1 MIQCETCEFFVQGE
15 AGQVGFKCNPFGN
28 IKEPECLA
36 KWQLLRMSELSQKM
50 DRLVAAY
57 EATVSVYKKLQPMQE
72 KMFKYMER
80 EINEQEEGDAW
91 KRPDDDEEESWKS
104 GLDDEDD
111 EGDGSENRPYT

>member
-15 AGQVGFKCNPFGN
+15 GGQVGFKCNPFGN

-50 DRLVAAY
+50 DRLVVAY
-57 EATVSVYKKLQPMQE
+57 EATRSVYKKQKPMQE

-91 KRPDDDEEESWKS
+91 KRPADDEEESWKS

-111 EGDGSENRPYT
+111 EGDGSENRPHT